1 MLRYRYHVAP
11 IRTEFP
17 RCCISSLHA
26 AIGVNGERQ
35 QEHAMR
41 DSSLKASGALTGA
54 NAKGAG
60 SRGANFSPDSAV
72 TVLTQWEM

>member
-1 MLRYRYHVAP
+1 MLHYRYHVAP

-17 RCCISSLHA
+17 RRCISSSHA

-41 DSSLKASGALTGA
+41 DSSLKALGALTGA
-54 NAKGAG
+54 NAKGADSHG
-60 SRGANFSPDSAV
+60 TIFSPDSAV